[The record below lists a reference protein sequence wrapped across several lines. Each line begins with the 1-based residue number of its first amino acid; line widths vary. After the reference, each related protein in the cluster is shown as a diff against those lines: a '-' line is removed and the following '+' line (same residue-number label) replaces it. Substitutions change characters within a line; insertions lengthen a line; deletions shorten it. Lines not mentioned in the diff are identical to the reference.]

1 MKKTLISTSKKFLHA
16 NLRRVV
22 SQLPRSTR
30 FSIFRS
36 MVDCDPQPHP
46 RLQLKIADTQEELE
60 ACFSILHD
68 AYVSSGFM
76 KPDPSGLRVTIYHAL
91 PTTTTLCAKVDG
103 QVVGTMSLIRDGV
116 FGFPL
121 QSVFDLTQVREKT
134 GNIAEISALAVHPAF
149 RQTGGAIL
157 FPLMKF
163 MYEYCTT
170 YFDTRH
176 LVIAVNPNRIEMYE
190 SLLHFERL
198 QANAVDSYDFANGA
212 PAVGATLDL
221 QRAPEQMRATYGGK
235 PARKNL
241 HDYFINVKLPN
252 IQLPTRRYFT
262 TNDPVMTPQ
271 MLDHF
276 FNRRCQVF
284 ESLEDRKKLLLHSI
298 YDLREYRSALPR
310 MPANPG
316 NVHPLRKHQRY
327 SLKCPGV
334 LQLRAGDPGEA
345 FRLRVIEV
353 SLHGFKAESDRPLP
367 LHWRGQAKIEL
378 GAGDRSSV
386 DAEAVRLDHSEAARF
401 YGFKVTEPDDA
412 WRNCVQAL
420 EQGQTHF
427 DLQAA

>member
-1 MKKTLISTSKKFLHA
+1 
-16 NLRRVV
+16 
-22 SQLPRSTR
+22 
-30 FSIFRS
+30 
-36 MVDCDPQPHP
+36 
-46 RLQLKIADTQEELE
+46 
-60 ACFSILHD
+60 
-68 AYVSSGFM
+68 
-76 KPDPSGLRVTIYHAL
+76 
-91 PTTTTLCAKVDG
+91 LCAKVNG
-103 QVVGTMSLIRDGV
+103 RVVGTMSLIREGV

-121 QSVFDLTQVREKT
+121 QSVFDLGAVRAKE
-134 GNIAEISALAVHPAF
+134 GQIAEISALAVHPDF
-149 RQTGGAIL
+149 RKTGGRIL

-221 QRAPEQMRATYGGK
+221 QRAPALMRATYGGK
-235 PARKNL
+235 TARKNL
-241 HDYFINVKLPN
+241 HDYFLNVKLPN

-276 FNRRCQVF
+276 FNLRCQVF
-284 ESLEDRKKLLLHSI
+284 DSLEDRKKLLLHSI
-298 YDLREYRSALPR
+298 YDLGEYRSALPR

-334 LQLRAGDPGEA
+334 LELKAGDPGEA

-367 LHWRGQAKIEL
+367 LHFRGQAKIEL

-386 DAEAVRLDHSEAARF
+386 DAEAVRLDQSETARF
-401 YGFKVTEPDDA
+401 YGFKVTEPDAA
-412 WRNCVQAL
+412 WRNCVHAL
-420 EQGQTHF
+420 EQGHTHF